1 MRMIKNLKNVRFD
14 KKTITKESVEKEKQ
28 YYKYKEYSV
37 ECTSHWLSISF
48 IFAFLL
54 LLF

>member
-1 MRMIKNLKNVRFD
+1 M
-14 KKTITKESVEKEKQ
+14 KKTVTKESVEKTKN
-28 YYKYKEYSV
+28 YAKYKEYSV
-37 ECTSHWLSISF
+37 ECNSHWLSISF

>member
-14 KKTITKESVEKEKQ
+14 KKTITKESFEKEK
-28 YYKYKEYSV
+28 KENNYKELSV
-37 ECTSHWLSISF
+37 DCNSHWLSISF